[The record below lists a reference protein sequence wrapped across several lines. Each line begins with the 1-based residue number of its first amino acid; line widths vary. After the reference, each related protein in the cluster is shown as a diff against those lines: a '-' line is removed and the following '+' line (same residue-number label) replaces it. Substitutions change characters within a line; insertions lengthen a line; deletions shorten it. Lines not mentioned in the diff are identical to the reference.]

1 MLTTTSQVHLPSQSD
16 FLFFVGSGVW
26 LTFYIF
32 LQHPLVRP
40 LSASVA
46 FLTGP
51 STFILI
57 RLVDDWQRLNDNVMQ
72 LYAFFLFALMSIF
85 VHLFGAHRRIH
96 SPTLSVQR
104 SHSIPH
110 DTSRHTYDLCSTKVW
125 HRGVRPWQKP
135 NNASASRPLSGRKP
149 GAAGG
154 CTIGRYE
161 LGNQLVGS
169 LE

>member
-1 MLTTTSQVHLPSQSD
+1 M
-16 FLFFVGSGVW
+16 
-26 LTFYIF
+26 
-32 LQHPLVRP
+32 RP

-51 STFILI
+51 STFILV

-72 LYAFFLFALMSIF
+72 LYVFLFAPMSIF

-104 SHSIPH
+104 PHSIPH
-110 DTSRHTYDLCSTKVW
+110 DTGRHTYDLCSTKVW

-135 NNASASRPLSGRKP
+135 NLPYSYTSRRDASASRPLSGRKP